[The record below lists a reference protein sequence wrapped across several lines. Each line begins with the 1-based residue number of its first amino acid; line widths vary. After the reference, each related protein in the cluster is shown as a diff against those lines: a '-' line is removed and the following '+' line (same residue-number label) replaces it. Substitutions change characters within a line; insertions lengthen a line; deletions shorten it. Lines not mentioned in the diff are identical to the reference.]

1 MCEAHPLCSLLHPLP
16 HRLQTQYLRVSSYR
30 ERVREPVYVKVHVC
44 LFQDTKGIS
53 AQTLRQLESLLRTQ
67 REQTARSFHEFRSLR
82 EKLNKEVT
90 SRVKQ
95 RWESTAGGSQP
106 EGQPPGKQDR
116 WALRPQERIPF
127 WLWLVCIGGGS
138 FPCPPGDV
146 FLTSRACGI
155 LKGK

>member
-30 ERVREPVYVKVHVC
+30 ERVREPVYAKVHVC

-67 REQTARSFHEFRSLR
+67 REQTARSFREFRSLR

-116 WALRPQERIPF
+116 WALRSQERIPF

-138 FPCPPGDV
+138 FPCRPSLPRPRGCFSDQ
-146 FLTSRACGI
+146 
-155 LKGK
+155 